1 MTRSM
6 TGFGRAAG
14 TLLGDEVT
22 VEMSAV
28 NHRYLDAS
36 LRMPL
41 AWAAVEPVLKQQLRK
56 YVSRGKLSVTI
67 SRKRGPGSPPSI
79 RFDPDTARQY
89 VEASRELA
97 AMVGSNAAISVDVL
111 AQLEGVLVHE
121 DPVDD
126 LESVQAGLEALLED
140 AAARLNAM
148 RATEGEA
155 LERDIRARIALIRSA
170 LVRIEDRL
178 PELNG
183 AYEQRL
189 RSRIEE
195 LRTEVSLSEERIA
208 LEVALLA
215 EKADVTEEVVRL
227 KAHLDH
233 FSGLLD
239 EKEPVGR
246 RLDFL
251 LQELQREINT
261 LGVKTRDSDVARHVL
276 EMKSELEKIREQIQ
290 NVE

>member
-41 AWAAVEPVLKQQLRK
+41 AWAAVEPVLKQQLRT

-89 VEASRELA
+89 VDASRELA
-97 AMVGSNAAISVDVL
+97 AMVGSNGAISVDVL

-189 RSRIEE
+189 RSRVEE

-227 KAHLDH
+227 KAHLEH

>member
-89 VEASRELA
+89 VDASRELA
-97 AMVGSNAAISVDVL
+97 AMVGSNGAISVDVL

-155 LERDIRARIALIRSA
+155 LERDIRARIALIRSS

-227 KAHLDH
+227 KAHLEH

>member
-41 AWAAVEPVLKQQLRK
+41 AWAAVEPVLKQHLRK

-89 VEASRELA
+89 VDASRELA
-97 AMVGSNAAISVDVL
+97 AMVGSNGAISVDVL

-155 LERDIRARIALIRSA
+155 LERDIRARIALIRSS

-227 KAHLDH
+227 KAHLEH

>member
-89 VEASRELA
+89 VDASRELA
-97 AMVGSNAAISVDVL
+97 AMVGSDSAISVDVL

-227 KAHLDH
+227 KAHLEH